1 MVMQMHDVL
10 RKLVLGNTHNVHT
23 TCHGMVA
30 QPPPQQLTGAD
41 SNLQSIP
48 TTNMMEVL
56 KNMISERPG
65 GNNMTLLETM
75 SQQIDPA
82 TLSDMDP
89 AARALLEQLVG
100 TESGLSSLSGSSGG
114 PSAGGAA
121 SSAKG
126 SNKATPPSN
135 NEK

>member
-1 MVMQMHDVL
+1 M
-10 RKLVLGNTHNVHT
+10 
-23 TCHGMVA
+23 
-30 QPPPQQLTGAD
+30 TGGD

-48 TTNMMEVL
+48 TTNMMELL

-75 SQQIDPA
+75 SQQFDAA

-100 TESGLSSLSGSSGG
+100 AESGLSTLSGSSGA
-114 PSAGGAA
+114 PSVGAA
-121 SSAKG
+121 ASGKG
-126 SNKATPPSN
+126 SNPSKGTPPPPGA
-135 NEK
+135 